1 MIFFQEPHHQNFPG
15 EWQDKTGSFQR
26 MLIMRCIRP
35 DKIIPALQEFVSEK
49 IGRRFVEPPPFDLA
63 KTFADSSCT
72 APIIFVLSPGADPMV
87 ALLKFAEDMV
97 C

>member
-1 MIFFQEPHHQNFPG
+1 
-15 EWQDKTGSFQR
+15 
-26 MLIMRCIRP
+26 MLVLRCIRP

-49 IGRRFVEPPPFDLA
+49 IGKQFVEPPPFDLA

-72 APIIFVLSPGADPMV
+72 APIIVVLSPGADPMV

-97 C
+97 QLTQHQ